1 MARRDWATHAQLHPQ
16 LSHPS
21 SLSISLRRTSW
32 GFMKVWQNY
41 SISSMRCRGRYS
53 FWTVTITAWQIDGEK
68 VETVTDFIFLGSQIA
83 IDGDCL
89 HEIKRRLLL
98 GRKAMTNLDSILKN
112 RDFMLPTKIHIV
124 KAMIFPVVMY
134 ECQCWTM
141 KKAECWRTDVFQL
154 WCEDSWKSI
163 GQQGDQACLS

>member
-1 MARRDWATHAQLHPQ
+1 MPRRGWATHAQLHPQ

-41 SISSMRCRGRYS
+41 SNSSMRCRGRCS
-53 FWTVTITAWQIDGEK
+53 FWTVTITAWQIGGEK

-154 WCEDSWKSI
+154 WCGEDSWKSI
-163 GQQGDQACLS
+163 GQQNQACQS